1 MKAFTFLGTGK
12 LHKSTY
18 IFEGNSS
25 QPIQFFAEAIV
36 EFFNP
41 ELLYIFA
48 TESAARAPVAVE
60 HPISKENPSRQ
71 DLLLKSLKEKTKVK
85 IITIP
90 EGKNETQLW
99 EIFNIVVKHIEDNDK
114 VVFDITHGFRSLPF
128 LTFLALAY
136 VRKIRRNVEI
146 ERVIYGAYEAVEISN
161 PEKPVFDL
169 TPFVNLLEWLSAV
182 TMFQQTGDAHQIA
195 DLLSSHVGA
204 GLSTVSNNL
213 RDLSA
218 ALLTN
223 RTLEVQESAAELL
236 NNLKESKATI
246 ASEVRPFQT
255 LLDQIRD
262 SYEPLVLANPRR
274 SQPDKSLR
282 KQHEQIK
289 WYAENQQYL
298 QAVTLTREWLISWAC
313 VQLRR
318 GGWLTSRT
326 RLDIENILN
335 RLERGQPNVL
345 PPGKKLPEKARCI
358 ELWKQT
364 GTLRNDLT
372 HCGMG
377 SQSRRSST
385 GQAISQAKKILKGLN
400 DFVDKTL

>member
-12 LHKSTY
+12 LHPSTY
-18 IFEGNSS
+18 TFEGKESCET
-25 QPIQFFAEAIV
+25 QFFAEAII

-41 ELLYIFA
+41 KSLYIFA
-48 TESAARAPVAVE
+48 TVSAAEAPVAVE
-60 HPISKENPSRQ
+60 DPPSAQNPPRL
-71 DLLLKSLKEKTKVK
+71 DFLVNLLKKETDVQ

-99 EIFNIVVKHIEDNDK
+99 EIFNIVVKNIKDNDK

-136 VRKIRRNVEI
+136 VRKVKRDVEI

-161 PEKPVFDL
+161 PKKPVFDL
-169 TPFVNLLEWLSAV
+169 TPFVNLLEWLGAV

-195 DLLSSHVGA
+195 DLLSSHVGIKPD
-204 GLSTVSNNL
+204 LSTVSDNL
-213 RDLSA
+213 RNLSA

-223 RTLEVQESAAELL
+223 RTLEVQQSAADLL
-236 NNLKESKATI
+236 TNLKNSKITI

-262 SYEPLVLANPRR
+262 SYEPLAL
-274 SQPDKSLR
+274 DKPASAKTDESLR

-313 VQLRR
+313 FQLERKH
-318 GGWLTSRT
+318 WLTTQT
-326 RLDIENILN
+326 RSDIETILN
-335 RLERGQPNVL
+335 RPAD
-345 PPGKKLPEKARCI
+345 KKLPEQAQCI
-358 ELWKQT
+358 KLWKQT
-364 GTLRNDLT
+364 RALRNDLT
-372 HCGMG
+372 HCGM
-377 SQSRRSST
+377 ST
-385 GQAISQAKKILKGLN
+385 SHRTLTEKAISQAKEILKDLN
-400 DFVDKTL
+400 DFVDKTLAKKK